1 MKKLLILAI
10 VLLVSQSFLWAQ
22 TPDPELDYIKKVY
35 SKEKK
40 TIVDEYMEL
49 DVQQGAKFWAV
60 YGDYEAKREKL
71 AQERLKLIEDY
82 INTADGINAAS
93 ADKIAK
99 AALNNTVNLAKLN
112 VEFYEKMK
120 KAVGAINAAK
130 FMQLETYLQTAWRAV
145 VQENIPLIRELEK
158 TEKDQ

>member
-1 MKKLLILAI
+1 MKKYLILTT
-10 VLLVSQSFLWAQ
+10 LLVTSHVLVWAQ
-22 TPDPELDYIKKVY
+22 TTDPELDYIKKVY

-49 DVQQGAKFWAV
+49 DVQQGAKFWSV
-60 YGDYEAKREKL
+60 YGNYEAKREKL
-71 AQERLKLIEDY
+71 AQERLKLMEDY
-82 INTADGINAAS
+82 VNSADGINAAS

-99 AALNNTVNLAKLN
+99 AALNNTVSLAKLN

-145 VQENIPLIRELEK
+145 VQENIPLIKELEK

>member
-49 DVQQGAKFWAV
+49 DVQQGAKFCSINGSNGLFHFFV
-60 YGDYEAKREKL
+60 EL
-71 AQERLKLIEDY
+71 Y
-82 INTADGINAAS
+82 IQFG
-93 ADKIAK
+93 KIDCI
-99 AALNNTVNLAKLN
+99 V
-112 VEFYEKMK
+112 
-120 KAVGAINAAK
+120 
-130 FMQLETYLQTAWRAV
+130 
-145 VQENIPLIRELEK
+145 
-158 TEKDQ
+158 

>member
-1 MKKLLILAI
+1 MFKIL
-10 VLLVSQSFLWAQ
+10 
-22 TPDPELDYIKKVY
+22 
-35 SKEKK
+35 
-40 TIVDEYMEL
+40 
-49 DVQQGAKFWAV
+49 G
-60 YGDYEAKREKL
+60 
-71 AQERLKLIEDY
+71 DY